1 MVDIKFNGCRLEM
14 QLEAQ
19 SPMIH
24 FQNRQPGAT
33 IRATEVKPKLDRF
46 ILRGLQK
53 TTGKDIRELRG
64 DSEYGGIF
72 TDKDH
77 EALNYRM
84 QLDASG
90 QPYSIVNVG
99 DTRAHEYDIFYGN
112 TAEMRRAHKELR
124 GIFSNPKLTILC
136 FNEKLRSLIEKY
148 IGEFFLV
155 TNFGTMQGKGFGSFA
170 PAGLLP
176 AGGQLDT
183 GIQAEIARYLK
194 AATGSARCY
203 CMRFGAVPS
212 GQQEKNDYCNRIF
225 GEIKSFYSIMKSGQ
239 NFSGYSRAYIY
250 QYMHVRGTDNRNN
263 AGDVSIDNEK
273 AWMKQNGISPALA
286 KPENERRTDRKDEN
300 PRYVRALLGTAGA
313 VTYQASFE
321 NRRDRTTVQITDMG
335 TDKLER
341 VASPIF
347 FKIVGNVVFIT
358 AREVPD
364 EIYDREFAFS
374 NKENGRKA
382 TIKTPSR
389 DDFKSGKFDI
399 QSFLASYVDYYNVEA
414 RKKLKNIS
422 RNARVEEV

>member
-136 FNEKLRSLIEKY
+136 FNEKLRSLIEQY

-194 AATGSARCY
+194 EATGSARCY

-239 NFSGYSRAYIY
+239 NFSGYSRSYIY

-286 KPENERRTDRKDEN
+286 KPENERRTDRQDEN

-321 NRRDRTTVQITDMG
+321 NRRDRTTVQIADMG

>member
-136 FNEKLRSLIEKY
+136 FNEKLRSLIEQY

-239 NFSGYSRAYIY
+239 NFSGYSRSYIY

-286 KPENERRTDRKDEN
+286 KPENERRTDRQDEN

-321 NRRDRTTVQITDMG
+321 NRRDRTTVQIADMG

>member
-136 FNEKLRSLIEKY
+136 FNEKLRSLIEQY

-239 NFSGYSRAYIY
+239 NFSGYSRSYIY

-321 NRRDRTTVQITDMG
+321 NRRDRTTVQIADMG

>member
-239 NFSGYSRAYIY
+239 NFSGYSRSYIY

-321 NRRDRTTVQITDMG
+321 NRRDRTTVQIADMG

-399 QSFLASYVDYYNVEA
+399 QSFLASYVDYYNGEA

-422 RNARVEEV
+422 RNAQVKEV

>member
-183 GIQAEIARYLK
+183 GIQEEIARYLK
-194 AATGSARCY
+194 EATGSARCY
-203 CMRFGAVPS
+203 CMRFGVVPS

-239 NFSGYSRAYIY
+239 NFKGYSRSYIY

-273 AWMKQNGISPALA
+273 AWMKQNGIAPALA
-286 KPENERRTDRKDEN
+286 KPENERRTERQDEN

-313 VTYQASFE
+313 VTYLKDLEDKNKKTTILIEDKKE
-321 NRRDRTTVQITDMG
+321 N
-335 TDKLER
+335 KLER
-341 VASPIF
+341 VPSPIF

-399 QSFLASYVDYYNVEA
+399 QSFLASYVKYYNGEA
-414 RKKLKNIS
+414 RNRLRNIS